1 MLEMDLKNLIY
12 MKRSYSI
19 TNLISIGKANNINI
33 SILKVI
39 ILIKGL
45 ENLNGIQQM
54 NKYIYRLTVK
64 LAFLSV
70 YNEREQMAFRL
81 NAKLLTKSET

>member
-1 MLEMDLKNLIY
+1 MRCKKLNPID
-12 MKRSYSI
+12 
-19 TNLISIGKANNINI
+19 NINI

>member
-45 ENLNGIQQM
+45 ENLNGLQQM